1 MRPYIPLGDLVTTPV
16 RGMQVGVGPVCI
28 VCLKGVGGSGSGEC
42 LCLACYKRICVDRDR
57 LFSRKTLK

>member
-28 VCLKGVGGSGSGEC
+28 VCLKG
-42 LCLACYKRICVDRDR
+42 
-57 LFSRKTLK
+57 